1 MSVMIRR
8 LLYRNNKRKM
18 YTNKRTKKIEYKN
31 EQIDGNKD
39 DFVIR
44 KRTIVDD
51 FYYKNC
57 IHCDEK
63 QCKVKKFYQGIC

>member
-1 MSVMIRR
+1 METINVKCIR
-8 LLYRNNKRKM
+8 
-18 YTNKRTKKIEYKN
+18 TNEQRKIEYKN
-31 EQIDGNKD
+31 EQIDGTKD

-63 QCKVKKFYQGIC
+63 QCKVKKFYQGVY